1 MSIITV
7 IGRGHG
13 GTRAISHTLSES
25 GVYMGAKLNSSGDLI
40 PPGDMYEAC
49 RVIGRH
55 VRWLGDLH
63 WDFSHLFDGEIDPEF
78 GRLVNSFLESV
89 IASKAGHKGWKLPE
103 TILALPWVQR
113 MFPDI
118 KYIHWVRDPRD
129 SIIGSHVTDDLADF
143 NIEYPKTDDVRRRR
157 AISWK
162 YQYDLLKATPRP
174 KHWIKVRF
182 EDFVLKQDETLARL
196 EDFLGMKLA
205 KIPVRT
211 EPIGRWKK
219 DDGVNYFDF
228 LEPAMKEHGYEL
240 SPSRNTQ

>member
-1 MSIITV
+1 MSMITV

-13 GTRAISHTLSES
+13 GTRAISYTLYAS
-25 GVYMGAKLNSSGDLI
+25 GVYMGQKLNASGDLI
-40 PPGDMYEAC
+40 PPDAIYEAC
-49 RVIGRH
+49 RILGKH
-55 VRWLGDLH
+55 VKWLGDLN
-63 WDFSHLFDGEIDPEF
+63 WDFSELFTMEIPEEF
-78 GRLVNSFLESV
+78 VRLINRYLESV
-89 IASKAGHKGWKLPE
+89 LSSTAEHKGWKIPE
-103 TILALPWVQR
+103 TTLAYPWIQR

-118 KYIHWVRDPRD
+118 KYIYWVRDPRD
-129 SIIGSHVTDDLADF
+129 SIIGAHVTDNLADF
-143 NIEYPKTDDVRRRR
+143 NVEYPKTDDVRLRR

-196 EDFLGMKLA
+196 EEFLGIKLA

-228 LEPAMKEHGYEL
+228 LEPAMREHGYEL
-240 SPSRNTQ
+240 G